1 MRILAL
7 FALAIGTPSLLAAAP
22 SINTSP
28 TDVRLPAALVQAME
42 DYDRAQVSGNRV
54 ELTRLLADDYVL
66 VNGGAEIENK
76 AQLIA
81 DFTDPA
87 FKLSPYVVQH
97 PNRIAWADG
106 AVLAG
111 EVELTG
117 TNAGKPFVAHT
128 RYADIWRLRAG
139 RWQVVFTQVTRF
151 PKKEG
156 S

>member
-1 MRILAL
+1 MKMICVTAMAIASLSSAAASGAPRGEAL
-7 FALAIGTPSLLAAAP
+7 PPALA
-22 SINTSP
+22 
-28 TDVRLPAALVQAME
+28 RAME
-42 DYDRAQVSGNRV
+42 DYDQAHVKGDRL
-54 ELTRLLADDYVL
+54 ELERLLADDYVL

-87 FKLSPYVVQH
+87 FKLQPYVVQH
-97 PNRIAWADG
+97 PNRIVWNDG

-117 TNAGKPFVAHT
+117 TNSGKPFLAHT
-128 RYADIWRLRAG
+128 RYADIWRLRGG

-151 PKKEG
+151 PKKDG
-156 S
+156 